1 MELLEPR
8 KQEVIYGVVYDM
20 SPSPNRRHALVDG
33 NIFGRLKNS
42 FKDSR
47 CEIFME
53 QLDFYF
59 HYQEDKSDYII
70 PDIAIVCDWG
80 KDEKRYH
87 GTPRFVVETL
97 SPSTGHRDKT
107 VKKEIYQKCGVE
119 EYWLVDPNGC
129 TLEIYYLK
137 SGSYVLEQSYMYDDD
152 KEEETY
158 NADTRISLRC
168 FPHVEM
174 TLAEIFDL

>member
-1 MELLEPR
+1 MELREPR

-20 SPSPNRRHALVDG
+20 TPSPGRKHALING
-33 NIFGRLKNS
+33 NIFNKLKNS

-59 HYQEDKSDYII
+59 RYQEDRNDYII

-80 KDEKRYH
+80 KNEKHYH

-97 SPSTGHRDKT
+97 SPSTGYRDKT
-107 VKKEIYQKCGVE
+107 TKKEIYQKCGVE
-119 EYWLVDPNGC
+119 EYWLVDPHGNS
-129 TLEIYYLK
+129 LEIYYLK
-137 SGSYVLEQSYMYDDD
+137 NGAYVLEKYYMYDDD

-158 NADTRISLRC
+158 NADTRINLRC
-168 FPHVEM
+168 FPHVEIM
-174 TLAEIFDL
+174 LSEIFDL